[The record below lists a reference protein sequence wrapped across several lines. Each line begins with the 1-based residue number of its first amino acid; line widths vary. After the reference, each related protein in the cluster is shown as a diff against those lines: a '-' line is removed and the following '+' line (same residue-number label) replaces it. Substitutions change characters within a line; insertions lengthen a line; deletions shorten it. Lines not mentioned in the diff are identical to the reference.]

1 MLELRQL
8 DAAIGNVTI
17 LRNVGFMLA
26 EGDTVALIGRNG
38 AGKTTLLRSIMGFTD
53 VTGSI
58 RFAGQEM
65 TSLAPAHRPGL
76 GIGYAPEDR
85 RLFSAFTVEE
95 NLKLPVQV
103 AGLGAAEQAQRLE
116 RVYHILPELREMAA
130 RPAGNVSGGQGKMV
144 ALGRPHAGHR
154 LIMLDEPFQGL
165 APALARRYAEAL
177 RTLRDTDQNVALF
190 ITESNPALLRSLADR
205 TLVIERGEVTENLLE
220 PEGQGSDRADST
232 R

>member
-1 MLELRQL
+1 
-8 DAAIGNVTI
+8 
-17 LRNVGFMLA
+17 
-26 EGDTVALIGRNG
+26 
-38 AGKTTLLRSIMGFTD
+38 
-53 VTGSI
+53 
-58 RFAGQEM
+58 
-65 TSLAPAHRPGL
+65 
-76 GIGYAPEDR
+76 
-85 RLFSAFTVEE
+85 
-95 NLKLPVQV
+95 
-103 AGLGAAEQAQRLE
+103 
-116 RVYHILPELREMAA
+116 
-130 RPAGNVSGGQGKMV
+130 MV
-144 ALGRPHAGHR
+144 ALGRALMLGTR